1 MARGITWGTH
11 TEATTLGTARD
22 HINAC
27 SSTGSVHRVAI
38 MRTGV
43 LWPSLVRWLVI
54 LIGGSS
60 PGVGAGRR
68 LRGGSGEHVRAR
80 SQEIRGR
87 RSGWSGVYR
96 RQGGQGARNCRAFS
110 PSINCNPLPATVG
123 GGTGRFLEPRTI
135 TGNANKKPAPHKK
148 IQGISA
154 HKPPYWARIFLTL
167 LVLLHRLLR
176 RAVLYS
182 PVTYISSLIYAP

>member
-1 MARGITWGTH
+1 MHA
-11 TEATTLGTARD
+11 APQ
-22 HINAC
+22 
-27 SSTGSVHRVAI
+27 GSVHRVAI
-38 MRTGV
+38 VRTGM

-60 PGVGAGRR
+60 PGVGARSAPARR
-68 LRGGSGEHVRAR
+68 KRGACTRKV